1 MLSPKV
7 ALTKNNA
14 DRASSSEVAAS
25 GVQET
30 LRTPAA
36 PVEGPRLPQ
45 PLHPWSPIRGQRRAR
60 PAGAET
66 VAFETRNK
74 SPSRSG
80 AAPKDGPSKPA
91 RGDPRTVPRGRGRA
105 CWGRSG
111 AEAKR
116 QRRAAGALQPFH
128 GHIRK
133 PPSKYLPETH
143 SRNRPREALR
153 IR

>member
-14 DRASSSEVAAS
+14 DKASSSEVAAS
-25 GVQET
+25 GGQET
-30 LRTPAA
+30 VRTPPA
-36 PVEGPRLPQ
+36 PASLCL
-45 PLHPWSPIRGQRRAR
+45 LHPWSPTWRQRRAR

-66 VAFETRNK
+66 VAFETRNM

-91 RGDPRTVPRGRGRA
+91 RGNPRTVPRGRGRA

-111 AEAKR
+111 AEATR

-133 PPSKYLPETH
+133 PPSKYLPETD
-143 SRNRPREALR
+143 SRNKPREALR